1 MAEAIYQRIA
11 NEIRLQIVNG
21 ELIPGDMLPGTTP
34 AA

>member
-21 ELIPGDMLPGTTP
+21 ALIPGDMLTS
-34 AA
+34 